1 MIMATEVPQRPIDAL
16 GEVLCDADLD
26 YLGRPDFFR
35 IGNLLFQELKSRGA
49 LSTER
54 EWNELQVRFLSGHRY
69 FTATCQRLREPIKQQ
84 HLATV
89 RQWLDTHP

>member
-1 MIMATEVPQRPIDAL
+1 
-16 GEVLCDADLD
+16 
-26 YLGRPDFFR
+26 LGRPDFFR